1 MLKTLF
7 ACAIIGAGFAL
18 ALVIGLNRLPS
29 AIVYTE
35 YGTGK
40 CIMADVVEDDEW
52 KRITCAEFQAQ
63 GGFDEDYEVQ
73 WGSFPL

>member
-1 MLKTLF
+1 MLKAIF
-7 ACAIIGAGFAL
+7 ACLALIAGFVL
-18 ALVIGLNRLPS
+18 ALVIGLSRLPS

-40 CIMADVVEDDEW
+40 CIMADIVEDDEW
-52 KRITCAEFQAQ
+52 KRITCAEFKAQ
-63 GGFDEDYEVQ
+63 DGFEEDYEVQ